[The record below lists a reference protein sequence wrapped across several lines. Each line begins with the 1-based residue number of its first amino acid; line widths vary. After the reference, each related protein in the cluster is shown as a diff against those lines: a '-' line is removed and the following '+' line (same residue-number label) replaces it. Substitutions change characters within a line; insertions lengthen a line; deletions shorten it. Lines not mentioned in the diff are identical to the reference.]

1 MTPVNDF
8 CAVAL
13 SLTVLPKFDHGK
25 IRIGGFRDYLIVED
39 LWLEAK
45 LGVGM
50 ANRSSQVQGL
60 DVILRFKLQSFACY
74 LVNSLHYSIHE
85 E

>member
-8 CAVAL
+8 FAVAL
-13 SLTVLPKFDHGK
+13 SLSVLPKFDHGE
-25 IRIGGFRDYLIVED
+25 IRIGGFRDYLVVED

-45 LGVGM
+45 LGIGM
-50 ANRSSQVQGL
+50 ANSSSEVQGL
-60 DVILRFKLQSFACY
+60 DVILGFKLQSFACE